1 MAPERRTYL
10 AVAWFTGN
18 RAKEV
23 EMALEDRLG
32 EIAGLVENRLAALLG
47 QDALGAAP
55 PVLGGAMR
63 HAVLGGGKRFRPFL
77 LIEGA
82 RVLGLSDTAA
92 VDAACAV
99 ECLHCYSL
107 VHDDL
112 PAMDNDEVRRGQPT
126 VWKAF
131 DEATGILAGDA
142 LLTFAFELLARPSTH
157 ADAAVRAALVLGL
170 AEASGAA
177 GMVGGQVLDLASEK
191 GAASGLHTL
200 DGVTAIQRMKTGALI
215 RFSAEA
221 GAVLACAAPEKR
233 RALRTY
239 GETLGA
245 AFQIADDLLDAEGD
259 AHATGKAVG
268 KDAAA
273 GKATFVTV
281 LGVEGA
287 RARLGELNAEAR
299 ASLAPFGSSA
309 NHLMAA
315 IDFVSNRRG

>member
-1 MAPERRTYL
+1 MAFE
-10 AVAWFTGN
+10 
-18 RAKEV
+18 E
-23 EMALEDRLG
+23 RLG
-32 EIAGLVENRLAALLG
+32 EIAVLVEKRLAELLSDG
-47 QDALGAAP
+47 ALGATP
-55 PVLGGAMR
+55 PVLAAAMR

-77 LIEGA
+77 VVEGA
-82 RVLGLSDTAA
+82 RVLGVADGVA
-92 VDAACAV
+92 VDAAAAI

-112 PAMDNDEVRRGQPT
+112 PAMDNDELRRGQPT

-170 AEASGAA
+170 AEASGGG

-191 GAASGLHTL
+191 GASELHAL
-200 DGVTAIQRMKTGALI
+200 DGVTMIQRMKTGALI

-221 GAVLACAAPEKR
+221 GAILAGATTEQ
-233 RALRTY
+233 RALRAY
-239 GETLGA
+239 GEALGA

-259 AHATGKAVG
+259 ARATGKAVG

-281 LGVEGA
+281 LGVAGA
-287 RARLGELNAEAR
+287 RARLAELSSEAR
-299 ASLAPFGSSA
+299 AALAPFGDAA
-309 NHLMAA
+309 NNLMAA
-315 IDFVSNRRG
+315 IDFVASRRG

>member
-1 MAPERRTYL
+1 MAFE
-10 AVAWFTGN
+10 
-18 RAKEV
+18 E
-23 EMALEDRLG
+23 RLG
-32 EIAGLVENRLAALLG
+32 EIAALVENRLAALLG
-47 QDALGAAP
+47 QDALGATP
-55 PVLGGAMR
+55 PVLGAAMR

-77 LIEGA
+77 VIEGA
-82 RVLGLSDTAA
+82 RVLGMSDMAA
-92 VDAACAV
+92 VDTACAV

-112 PAMDNDEVRRGQPT
+112 PAMDNDELRRGQPT

-170 AEASGAA
+170 AEAGGSA

-191 GAASGLHTL
+191 GDATALHTL
-200 DGVTAIQRMKTGALI
+200 DGVSTIQRMKTGALI

-221 GAVLACAAPEKR
+221 GAILVGAAPDER
-233 RALRTY
+233 RALRVY
-239 GETLGA
+239 GKALGA

-259 AHATGKAVG
+259 ASATGKAVG

-281 LGVEGA
+281 LGIAGA
-287 RARLGELNAEAR
+287 RKRLAELNAEAR
-299 ASLAPFGSSA
+299 AALAPFGEGA
-309 NHLMAA
+309 HHLAAA

>member
-1 MAPERRTYL
+1 M
-10 AVAWFTGN
+10 
-18 RAKEV
+18 
-23 EMALEDRLG
+23 
-32 EIAGLVENRLAALLG
+32 
-47 QDALGAAP
+47 
-55 PVLGGAMR
+55 
-63 HAVLGGGKRFRPFL
+63 LGGGKRFRPFL
-77 LIEGA
+77 VIEGA
-82 RVLGLSDTAA
+82 RVLGMSDMAA
-92 VDAACAV
+92 VDTACAV

-112 PAMDNDEVRRGQPT
+112 PAMDNDELRRGQPT

-170 AEASGAA
+170 AEAGGSA

-191 GAASGLHTL
+191 GDATSLHTL
-200 DGVTAIQRMKTGALI
+200 DGVSTIQRMKTGALI

-221 GAVLACAAPEKR
+221 GAILASAAPEER
-233 RALRTY
+233 RALRAY
-239 GETLGA
+239 GEALGA

-259 AHATGKAVG
+259 ASATGKAVG

-281 LGVEGA
+281 LGVAGA
-287 RARLGELNAEAR
+287 RARLAELNAEAR
-299 ASLAPFGSSA
+299 AALAPLGEGA
-309 NHLMAA
+309 HQLAAA